1 MIVVGRKCR
10 TDEGVKPL
18 AGRRYAPQEIW
29 RGACLWLPGA
39 KRLSARGFNPSLLI
53 ALLSL
58 FLCHP
63 AHAARPAVT
72 SYPDLTARLK
82 ADAARSPLIRVVSI
96 GKSAH
101 GGRDL
106 WLVRAQAPGMDAAHS
121 TRILFLCRQHGDE
134 PASTE
139 AILGL
144 IDRLASGGD
153 ASLRSALAHTTFYF
167 VPMAN
172 PDGAAAN
179 TRRNGVGADLNR
191 DWGPF
196 QQPETRALAGATR
209 RIAPALVIDAH
220 NWDGDDEYDA
230 DCLEVPRAAV
240 TPQEQAEH
248 SLQQNAVRALAQ
260 SGYAVHPTAW
270 GEDAKPTLA
279 HRWFANQGYLS
290 ALVETHY
297 GSPADTLDF
306 QRRQGMYVALVH
318 ALARRTFPAAPAG
331 TQEAALFP
339 AAPPSVPALP
349 RRQSAPA
356 PRRLAWLWAFGL
368 YGLALW
374 ALRLGPVGSEP
385 PTRTGRYYSIRKVA
399 VSPPRGT
406 VSVTGARPG
415 RCSRTQLPGG
425 QQRRVRRRRP
435 GGCPAKR
442 RV

>member
-1 MIVVGRKCR
+1 M
-10 TDEGVKPL
+10 
-18 AGRRYAPQEIW
+18 RRAFPNFWLLI
-29 RGACLWLPGA
+29 LWLPQNWG
-39 KRLSARGFNPSLLI
+39 RGGPLL
-53 ALLSL
+53 LLL
-58 FLCHP
+58 LCLP

-72 SYPDLTARLK
+72 SYPALTARLK
-82 ADAARSPLIRVVSI
+82 ADAARSPLLRVVSL

-106 WLVRAQAPGMDAAHS
+106 WLVRAQAPGIDAAHS
-121 TRILFLCRQHGDE
+121 TRILFICRQHGDE

-139 AILGL
+139 AILGM
-144 IDRLASGGD
+144 IDRLAGGGD
-153 ASLRSALAHTTFYF
+153 ASLRAALSHTTFYF

-179 TRRNGVGADLNR
+179 TRKNGVGADLNR

-196 QQPETRALAGATR
+196 QQPETRALAGAAR

-230 DCLEVPRAAV
+230 DCLEVPRASV
-240 TPQEQAEH
+240 TPLQLAEH
-248 SLQQNAVRALAQ
+248 ELQQNAVRALAL
-260 SGYAVHPTAW
+260 SGYAVHATAW
-270 GEDAKPTLA
+270 GDDAKPTLA
-279 HRWFANQGYLS
+279 HRWFARQGYLS
-290 ALVETHY
+290 ALVETHS
-297 GSPADTLDF
+297 GSPADALDF

-318 ALARRTFPAAPAG
+318 ALAHRSFPAAPAG

-339 AAPPSVPALP
+339 TAPPTASVPP
-349 RRQSAPA
+349 RRHSAPA
-356 PRRLAWLWAFGL
+356 PRRMACLWAFGL

-374 ALRLGPVGSEP
+374 ALRLGPVGTEP
-385 PTRTGRYYSIRKVA
+385 APRKGRYYSIRTVA

-425 QQRRVRRRRP
+425 Q
-435 GGCPAKR
+435 KR
-442 RV
+442 RVSRR